1 MKRLYERILEW
12 DWEIVL
18 YSLTSIFSFF
28 ALVFFFAITWRVAN
42 VITDYLFP

>member
-18 YSLTSIFSFF
+18 YSLTLACFF
-28 ALVFFFAITWRVAN
+28 AAAWWAGDAVAGF
-42 VITDYLFP
+42 LLP